1 MNPTILAIDGGGVRG
16 GIPLEYLI
24 LIQESLGKDC
34 RIHDLIDLSVGSSSG
49 TFETFLCR
57 FIGLLEIS
65 TPKILLFFGFQKRK
79 NKKEINAQAN

>member
-16 GIPLEYLI
+16 GIPLEYL
-24 LIQESLGKDC
+24 LLVQESLGKDC

-57 FIGLLEIS
+57 FNGFLEIS
-65 TPKILLFFGFQKRK
+65 NKNIYFFPFFFWQ
-79 NKKEINAQAN
+79 INAQAN